1 MPVAA
6 AEYHVVPP
14 DWRGYGL
21 SDQPPEADA
30 EAASYDDPQQD
41 LLALLDA
48 LSVPK
53 VVYPALGSRTFL
65 GKLVCPYPGI
75 SSVLGI
81 KNSWLVL
88 VS

>member
-21 SDQPPEADA
+21 SDQPPEP
-30 EAASYDDPQQD
+30 EAASYQDLHED
-41 LLALLDA
+41 LLAILDA

-53 VVYPALGSRTFL
+53 VVYRALDSRTFL
-65 GKLVCPYPGI
+65 GKLVCPE
-75 SSVLGI
+75 S
-81 KNSWLVL
+81 
-88 VS
+88 